1 VASSFDVITIDES
14 HWAQLRDVRLEM
26 LADTPLAYVESL
38 ATAQDHD
45 EAEWRFRARRA
56 AAPGSIGVAAAERG
70 SPRFV
75 AVMHG
80 ATFRDDGRPLL
91 VGVYVAPG
99 YRGRAH
105 GVADALLDRVEA
117 WARAEGHLELYL
129 QVHESNDR
137 AIGFYRRR
145 GYVFTGE
152 TEPYPL
158 DESQTELEMKVAL

>member
-1 VASSFDVITIDES
+1 MVRAFDVITINES
-14 HWAQLRDVRLEM
+14 NWAQLRDVRLEM
-26 LADTPLAYVESL
+26 LADTPLAYVERL
-38 ATAQDHD
+38 AEAQAHGED
-45 EAEWRFRARRA
+45 EWRFRARRA
-56 AAPGSIGVAAAERG
+56 ASPGSIGVAAVESG
-70 SPRFV
+70 SDRFI

-91 VGVYVAPG
+91 VSVYVAPG
-99 YRGRAH
+99 YRGREH

-117 WARAEGHLELYL
+117 WARAEGHAELYL
-129 QVHESNDR
+129 QVHESNQR

-145 GYVFTGE
+145 GYVCTGV